1 MIPTLPPFDD
11 DARERE
17 WQAQERALRAERHGL
32 DPAGDDARQRRYRLL
47 ARALRQPP
55 AEALPA
61 DFAARLAAQVDEAA
75 AAPAAAGGRFESMLL
90 AALIG
95 AFAVAAIVVLVG
107 YGPAWL
113 PAFRTLLPVGDPQ
126 ALRWP
131 LALAGCL
138 GLSWLLGQGQRHL
151 PRRPAA

>member
-17 WQAQERALRAERHGL
+17 WQAQERALQAERRG
-32 DPAGDDARQRRYRLL
+32 DPAGDDPRQQRYRLL

-55 AEALPA
+55 AATLPA
-61 DFAARLAAQVDEAA
+61 DFAARVAAQLEPAA
-75 AAPAAAGGRFESMLL
+75 AAPAPAGGRFESVLL
-90 AALIG
+90 AALVG
-95 AFAVAAIVVLVG
+95 TFAVAAIVVLVR

-113 PAFRTLLPVGDPQ
+113 PTFRTLLPAGDPQ
-126 ALRWP
+126 ALRWL

-151 PRRPAA
+151 PHRPAA

>member
-17 WQAQERALRAERHGL
+17 WQAQERALQAERRG
-32 DPAGDDARQRRYRLL
+32 DPAGDDPRQQRYRLL

-55 AEALPA
+55 AATLPA
-61 DFAARLAAQVDEAA
+61 DFAARVAAQVEPAA
-75 AAPAAAGGRFESMLL
+75 TAPAPAGGRFESVLL
-90 AALIG
+90 AALVG
-95 AFAVAAIVVLVG
+95 AFAVAAIVVLVR

-113 PAFRTLLPVGDPQ
+113 PTFRTLLPAGDPQ

-138 GLSWLLGQGQRHL
+138 GLSWLLGQGQRPH
-151 PRRPAA
+151 RPVA